1 MIRTS
6 IKKGDTVLIDFTLRL
21 ENGTVV
27 GTTLDSDPVEIVV
40 GNGDVISGI
49 EKAVL
54 EMHEGEL
61 QTVVINSQ
69 DAFGPHQDE
78 LIQEIDR
85 SRIPHASELIA
96 GQIIEL
102 NTDSEESIQA
112 TILEVNQKTVK
123 VDANHQLA
131 GKNMLV
137 DLRIVEVMRR
147 EA

>member
-1 MIRTS
+1 MTRTS
-6 IKKGDTVLIDFTLRL
+6 VKKGDTVLIDFTLRL

-27 GTTLDSDPVEIVV
+27 GTTLDSEPVEIVV
-40 GNGDVISGI
+40 GNGDVIFGI

-54 EMHEGEL
+54 GMREGE
-61 QTVVINSQ
+61 QQSVVINSQ

-85 SRIPHASELIA
+85 SRIPHATELIA

-102 NTDSEESIQA
+102 NTGSDESIPA

-131 GKNMLV
+131 GKNVVV